1 MLFSRSIRTTL
12 ASTALPCIA
21 SAALPCIASAALLV
35 GCADPEGRFGDFEAR
50 DTTVR
55 EHQAGGGGGSDGTGG
70 GGEGCPPEPGAVD
83 GEFFFNLSARVSPRT
98 PIVFVA
104 DLTTEASDDGL
115 SFSMTF
121 QPLEAADRR
130 TPTGPSVDVGPF
142 ALSEDGTFAA
152 ELPTIVVPGNANPIS
167 GGELEATITLS
178 GTLCAP
184 ADFVCGAVT
193 GTVARPISLDLKG
206 STFAMERITDPSSY
220 PAAVINCKKDPARPL

>member
-12 ASTALPCIA
+12 AS
-21 SAALPCIASAALLV
+21 AALPCFASAALLL

-50 DTTVR
+50 DTTLR
-55 EHQAGGGGGSDGTGG
+55 EHQAGGGGGDGTGG

-83 GEFFFNLSARVSPRT
+83 GEFFFNLSARISPRT

-104 DLTTEASDDGL
+104 GLTTEASDGGV

-130 TPTGPSVDVGPF
+130 TPTGPSVEVGPY
-142 ALSEDGTFAA
+142 ALSEDGTFTA

-178 GTLCAP
+178 GTLCEP
-184 ADFVCGAVT
+184 ADFVCGDVT
-193 GTVARPISLDLKG
+193 GTVARPVNLNLKG

-220 PAAVINCKKDPARPL
+220 PASVINCKKDPASPL

>member
-1 MLFSRSIRTTL
+1 MPE
-12 ASTALPCIA
+12 AG
-21 SAALPCIASAALLV
+21 AA
-35 GCADPEGRFGDFEAR
+35 DGDF
-50 DTTVR
+50 
-55 EHQAGGGGGSDGTGG
+55 
-70 GGEGCPPEPGAVD
+70 
-83 GEFFFNLSARVSPRT
+83 FFSLSAYLLPQA

-104 DLTTEASDDGL
+104 SLTTEASDGGL

-142 ALSEDGTFAA
+142 ELNEDGTFAA

-167 GGELEATITLS
+167 GSELEATITLS

-184 ADFVCGAVT
+184 ADFVCGDVT
-193 GTVARPISLDLKG
+193 GTATRPVNLDLVG

-220 PAAVINCKKDPARPL
+220 PASVINCKKDPARPL

>member
-12 ASTALPCIA
+12 AS
-21 SAALPCIASAALLV
+21 AALPCLASAALLV

-55 EHQAGGGGGSDGTGG
+55 EHQAGSGGSDGTGG

-83 GEFFFNLSARVSPRT
+83 GEFFFNLSARISPRT

-104 DLTTEASDDGL
+104 DLTTEASDGGL

-130 TPTGPSVDVGPF
+130 TPTGPSVDVGPY

-178 GTLCAP
+178 GRLCAP
-184 ADFVCGAVT
+184 ADFVCGDVT

-206 STFAMERITDPSSY
+206 STFAMERITDPDSY